1 MWVKCFAPLSKGTLK
16 SCEVHIKFGGKEFKM
31 CQKIKRVVAFA
42 GFSAK
47 SHIVVEPL
55 VMRARMTQIQKKRGF
70 LGWRSLTMEP
80 PVPNQLTT
88 VSKPT
93 CRFSEWYKFFRV

>member
-31 CQKIKRVVAFA
+31 CQKIKSVVAFA

-47 SHIVVEPL
+47 SHIVV
-55 VMRARMTQIQKKRGF
+55 
-70 LGWRSLTMEP
+70 EP